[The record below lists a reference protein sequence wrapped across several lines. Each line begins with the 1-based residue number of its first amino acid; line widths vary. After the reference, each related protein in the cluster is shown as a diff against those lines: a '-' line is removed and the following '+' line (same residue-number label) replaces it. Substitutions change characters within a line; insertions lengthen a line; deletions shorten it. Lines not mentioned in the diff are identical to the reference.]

1 MENFHSRHRYRRA
14 NDRIMALRNST
25 ADYHDLSCYCRV
37 HGQGHIK
44 KAHHCSG
51 IGRHHDQHGFYLS
64 ASAVSFP
71 LIMMLSKLDS
81 SGQAVIEVD
90 GKRRM
95 FLSIILD

>member
-1 MENFHSRHRYRRA
+1 
-14 NDRIMALRNST
+14 ST
-25 ADYHDLSCYCRV
+25 ADYHDLSCYFCV

-51 IGRHHDQHGFYLS
+51 IDRHHDQHGFYLS
-64 ASAVSFP
+64 ATAVSFP

-81 SGQAVIEVD
+81 SGQAVIEVG